1 MEYSKSDSMEIL
13 GLDDTVTPPFF
24 CILSQDLFLKVCL
37 SLSLFSSPSLSAS
50 SHLLSLMKHVAI
62 FSIALRRANFHR
74 QNVKVASKELRHST
88 QNPKRIKS

>member
-37 SLSLFSSPSLSAS
+37 SLSLFSSPPLAAS

-62 FSIALRRANFHR
+62 FSIAL
-74 QNVKVASKELRHST
+74 
-88 QNPKRIKS
+88 